1 MGWHVR
7 CSARTPVQVGS
18 RVVIL
23 EANVVYDIRSPRVF
37 NELVRERG
45 ADRLKSSHP
54 DYEPSEQIPEEVE

>member
-1 MGWHVR
+1 
-7 CSARTPVQVGS
+7 
-18 RVVIL
+18 VIL